1 MPRHNK
7 GADRLTHSA
16 RVGDAAGSRAD
27 TYARVTAAIIAA
39 IEHGAGE
46 WHASYAGKWVTGFE
60 RAAYRGG
67 C

>member
-46 WHASYAGKWVTGFE
+46 WHAGDRPHREGADDE
-60 RAAYRGG
+60 R
-67 C
+67 